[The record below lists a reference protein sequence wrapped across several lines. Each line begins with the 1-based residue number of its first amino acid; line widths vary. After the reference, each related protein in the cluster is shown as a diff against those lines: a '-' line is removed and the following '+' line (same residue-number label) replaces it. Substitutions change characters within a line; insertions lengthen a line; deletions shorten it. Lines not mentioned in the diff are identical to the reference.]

1 MSMLQKILSL
11 TMNVASNSCRR
22 KFEEDT
28 LQAGAVNQ
36 AVLKEIL
43 NINKDTEYGRKYQ
56 FSSIMSAA
64 DYKAKVPVTSYE
76 DYRPYIER
84 MADGAVNILTSLPV
98 IYFGLS
104 SGTTG
109 KSKLIPVTAQSRKV
123 VNSNMMLLTQGM
135 LLQAVPEVRKGG
147 RGLFLMNSVKAGMT
161 AGGIPTGAA
170 TSGGM
175 NSMRFIVPYLWTSP
189 PEILQ
194 LADQRTALYLHLLFA
209 LQEKDL
215 AYINAPFP
223 SPILQ
228 LFRLLEEEWLSLV
241 NDLAEGSISKQLELE
256 PEVRSK
262 LTKRM
267 RPDTA
272 RAEQLA
278 KEARRG
284 MGNITSRLWPKVLY
298 ICCVAG
304 GSFSIYMD
312 KLRQY
317 TGDIPYYSA
326 VYGATEAMLGI
337 CTRTNDTTY
346 VVSPR
351 TAYHEFIPVEEAE
364 MPNPAVL
371 NLEQLEKGQSY
382 EVVITNQAGFY
393 RYKLGDVVKVVDY
406 YNCSPVIEFLYRK
419 GQLLNVDAEK
429 TQEAAVLAALKK
441 AAKIWGSDLVD
452 YTTAIDLDGPVGR
465 YVFFV
470 EVQEPEKVLDYT
482 TWQGILEKALKEANP
497 RYGAGIEAGRIGSLL
512 LQIVRPGT
520 FQRFQRELI
529 LRGASENQVKIPRVL
544 SDEVLKDFLEQ
555 CTLSEGIRK

>member
-1 MSMLQKILSL
+1 MSMLQKILGL
-11 TMNVASNSCRR
+11 TMNAAANSYRK

-36 AVLKEIL
+36 ALLKEIL
-43 NINKDTEYGRKYQ
+43 NINKDSEYGRKYQ
-56 FSSIMSAA
+56 FSSISSVAE
-64 DYKAKVPVTSYE
+64 YQAKVPVTSYE

-84 MADGAVNILTSLPV
+84 MANGAVNILTSLPV

-109 KSKLIPVTAQSRKV
+109 ESKLIPVTAQSRKII
-123 VNSNMMLLTQGM
+123 NSHMMLLTQGM
-135 LLQAVPEVRKGG
+135 LLKAVPEARKGG

-194 LADQRTALYLHLLFA
+194 LADQRSALYLHLLFA

-228 LFRLLEEEWLSLV
+228 LFRLLEEEWPSLV
-241 NDLAEGSISKQLELE
+241 SDLAEGSISKQLDLE

-262 LTKRM
+262 LNKQM
-267 RPDTA
+267 RPDAA

-278 KEARRG
+278 KEVKRG
-284 MGNITSRLWPKVLY
+284 MGNIAGRLWPKVLY
-298 ICCVAG
+298 ICCVSG

-312 KLRQY
+312 ELRRY

-326 VYGATEAMLGI
+326 VYSATEAMLGI

-346 VVSPR
+346 VVTPR

-364 MPNPAVL
+364 MPNPTVL
-371 NLEQLEKGQSY
+371 NLEQLEKGRSY
-382 EVVITNQAGFY
+382 EVVVTNQAGFY

-419 GQLLNVDAEK
+419 GQLLNVAAEK

-441 AAKIWGSDLVD
+441 AAKIWGSDIID
-452 YTTAIDLDGPVGR
+452 YTTSIDLNGPVGR

-470 EVQEPEKVLDYT
+470 EVQEPEKVSDYT
-482 TWQGILEKALKEANP
+482 TWQGVLEKTLAEANP
-497 RYGAGIEAGRIGSLL
+497 RYGAGIADGRIGSLL
-512 LQIVRPGT
+512 LQIVQPGT
-520 FQRFQRELI
+520 FQSFQRELI
-529 LRGASENQVKIPRVL
+529 LRGASENQVKIPRL
-544 SDEVLKDFLEQ
+544 LCDEELKDFLYQ
-555 CTLSEGIRK
+555 RTLKAGIKE